1 MKKIARLNAPTA
13 AELRASAAAATVVS
27 PIVRP
32 GLALDPEPCP
42 WTPVYIPVVT
52 TTH

>member
-1 MKKIARLNAPTA
+1 MKKIVRLISPLGP
-13 AELRASAAAATVVS
+13 AELRAGGAATTVS

-32 GLALDPEPCP
+32 GLGLDPEPAP

-52 TTH
+52 TH